1 MGVLRAA
8 PLVRVK
14 VKFTVK
20 IALCQSLRLAQTAK
34 VIVILT
40 LTPMRGAVQSHKLTV
55 HSRKLTVHSRKL
67 TVHSRKLTVQ
77 SRFRFASSVLNM
89 YSVMAGAT
97 GDASATGPDGAGSA
111 SSSYVGLFSC

>member
-55 HSRKLTVHSRKL
+55 HSRKLTV
-67 TVHSRKLTVQ
+67 Q